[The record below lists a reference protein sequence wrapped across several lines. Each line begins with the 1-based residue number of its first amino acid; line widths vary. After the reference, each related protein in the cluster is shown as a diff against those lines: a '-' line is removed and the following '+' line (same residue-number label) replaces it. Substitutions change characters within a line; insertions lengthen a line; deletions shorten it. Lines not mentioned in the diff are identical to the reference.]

1 MPSLANFDGV
11 KNSNGAVVS
20 RGSNKQLQGE
30 KENSCLGKR
39 QLDVSREKQPHI
51 IALGLQS
58 DFIINLSDK
67 AEFKTTSR
75 WYQEILRRALF
86 RPDGQDEDLGLTTKF
101 LPSVILEDVRSN
113 YVPGTLTRA
122 YFLLLAGKF
131 SL

>member
-51 IALGLQS
+51 IGLQS
-58 DFIINLSDK
+58 DFISNN
-67 AEFKTTSR
+67 
-75 WYQEILRRALF
+75 
-86 RPDGQDEDLGLTTKF
+86 KF
-101 LPSVILEDVRSN
+101 IKQGWVQIHLNQGSIKKFCV
-113 YVPGTLTRA
+113 VP
-122 YFLLLAGKF
+122 YFV
-131 SL
+131 